1 MANIVNAILSS
12 HLPPPP
18 PPAVFW
24 YANVAFTVFAINL
37 LLSICNIFAR
47 SKFYKSIITSSA

>member
-12 HLPPPP
+12 HLPSPPS
-18 PPAVFW
+18 AVFW

>member
-1 MANIVNAILSS
+1 MAKIVNAILSS
-12 HLPPPP
+12 HLPPSP
-18 PPAVFW
+18 VFW

>member
-18 PPAVFW
+18 PSLVFW

-47 SKFYKSIITSSA
+47 SKFLQIHYYI

>member
-18 PPAVFW
+18 PSPVFW

-37 LLSICNIFAR
+37 LLSICNIFVG

>member
-18 PPAVFW
+18 PPQFFGIQMW
-24 YANVAFTVFAINL
+24 H
-37 LLSICNIFAR
+37 LLSLP
-47 SKFYKSIITSSA
+47 

>member
-18 PPAVFW
+18 LPQFFGMQMW
-24 YANVAFTVFAINL
+24 H
-37 LLSICNIFAR
+37 LLSLP
-47 SKFYKSIITSSA
+47 

>member
-12 HLPPPP
+12 HLPSPPSP
-18 PPAVFW
+18 VFW

>member
-18 PPAVFW
+18 SAVFW

>member
-18 PPAVFW
+18 PPQFFGMQMW
-24 YANVAFTVFAINL
+24 H
-37 LLSICNIFAR
+37 LLSLP
-47 SKFYKSIITSSA
+47 

>member
-18 PPAVFW
+18 PPQFFGMQMW
-24 YANVAFTVFAINL
+24 HL
-37 LLSICNIFAR
+37 R
-47 SKFYKSIITSSA
+47 SLP

>member
-1 MANIVNAILSS
+1 MAKIVNAILSS

-18 PPAVFW
+18 PVFW